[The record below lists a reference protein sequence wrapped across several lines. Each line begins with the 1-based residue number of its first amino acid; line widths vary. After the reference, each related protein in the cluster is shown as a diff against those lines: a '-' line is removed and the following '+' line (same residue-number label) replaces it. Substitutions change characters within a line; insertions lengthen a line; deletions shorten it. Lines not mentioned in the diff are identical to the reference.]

1 MSLIGKKI
9 LKKRLR
15 QWKKYPWAE
24 SGIYV
29 FAYERERKRNNIFQF
44 TVIIFKAYKK
54 CKSPIQKGFYKCR
67 TSNQNIFFSSFRD
80 HLKNGEGS
88 KGDAES
94 ICARVTKHVSK
105 KVTKAEVN
113 LNWLWTIDYGLFWL
127 YIYLYI
133 HGQFSLFDTNVLAGF
148 MISLF
153 LAGPV
158 PRACT
163 KNMKSNGNISTEWAK
178 VLSFV

>member
-24 SGIYV
+24 SGICV

-67 TSNQNIFFSSFRD
+67 TSSQNIFFSSFRD
-80 HLKNGEGS
+80 HLKN
-88 KGDAES
+88 
-94 ICARVTKHVSK
+94 
-105 KVTKAEVN
+105 VTKAEVN